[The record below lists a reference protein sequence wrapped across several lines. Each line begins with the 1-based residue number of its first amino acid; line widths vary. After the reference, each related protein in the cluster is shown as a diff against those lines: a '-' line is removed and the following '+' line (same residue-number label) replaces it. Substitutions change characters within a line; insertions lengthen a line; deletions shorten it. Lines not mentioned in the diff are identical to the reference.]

1 MAKLKFT
8 LNKLAKNGFKFT
20 ETRENYYTCNLQDNN
35 QLSFHVQDGE
45 LIHDAFCHSCKG
57 GNTFFYGINSVIRSF
72 ANEIIK

>member
-20 ETRENYYTCNLQDNN
+20 EKRENYYTCSLQNN
-35 QLSFHVQDGE
+35 QELSFCVQDDE
-45 LIHDAFCHSCKG
+45 VIHDAFCHSCKG
-57 GNTFFYGINSVIRSF
+57 GDTFFYGINSVIRTF